1 MTLLKD
7 TYRLLF
13 QSSHTAP
20 ERNMINA
27 TSFYERDKKVLRITE
42 AMKTPQQSLLKTMER
57 SCNQH
62 KWWEVLKFSHLSFY
76 N

>member
-20 ERNMINA
+20 ERNMINV
-27 TSFYERDKKVLRITE
+27 TSIYEQDKKVLRITE
-42 AMKTPQQSLLKTMER
+42 AMKTQQKCLLKTMEH
-57 SCNQH
+57 SCNQR
-62 KWWEVLKFSHLSFY
+62 KWL
-76 N
+76 